1 MLPILAAI
9 ANADLALILASGG
22 ITIAAVCAFA
32 FSAMA
37 RQPEAS
43 SKMQTGMIIGAAMV
57 EGATLF
63 ALVIC
68 IIRG

>member
-9 ANADLALILASGG
+9 PNFGTA
-22 ITIAAVCAFA
+22 ITLFAGAIAIAAVCAFA
-32 FSAMA
+32 FTSMA
-37 RQPEAS
+37 RQPEAA
-43 SKMQTGMIIGAAMV
+43 SKMQTAMIIGAAMI

-68 IIRG
+68 LINK

>member
-9 ANADLALILASGG
+9 PNLTAAIVLAAGG
-22 ITIAAVCAFA
+22 TAIAVVCAFA

-37 RQPEAS
+37 RQPEAA
-43 SKMQTGMIIGAAMV
+43 SKMQTAMIVGAAMV

-63 ALVIC
+63 ALVTCLINK
-68 IIRG
+68 

>member
-1 MLPILAAI
+1 MFPVLAAI
-9 ANADLALILASGG
+9 PNLTTALVLVAGG
-22 ITIAAVCAFA
+22 TAIAVVCAFA

-37 RQPEAS
+37 RQPEAA
-43 SKMQTGMIIGAAMV
+43 SKMQTAMIVGAAMV

-68 IIRG
+68 LIKG